1 MSKENLL
8 ADYGEA
14 KPKNKQID
22 EIKIVLVDG
31 DQVRKQHSVEFTKG
45 GTHYAPSYK
54 FIPENEVWIEKNLS
68 EKDFTATMVHEL
80 TERALLK
87 FKIKKSY
94 EKAHAVALGGDE
106 ILYGKKKPPKV
117 NL

>member
-1 MSKENLL
+1 MKENLL
-8 ADYGEA
+8 VDYGES
-14 KPKNKQID
+14 KSKNKQID

-31 DQVRKQHSVEFTKG
+31 DKVRKEHSVEFTKG

-68 EKDFTATMVHEL
+68 EKDFIATMVHEL
-80 TERALLK
+80 TERVLLK
-87 FKIKKSY
+87 FKKKSY
-94 EKAHAVALGGDE
+94 DQAHAVALGGDE
-106 ILYGKKKPPKV
+106 ILYGKRKAPKV